1 MDILKLTLVFNAILI
16 IVVILLSIYIFL
28 SNQKNS
34 KNLINIKDFFDNIF
48 KNFDI
53 QDFDKFQELFKN
65 FNNDLLKLS
74 KNKEILNDL
83 SDLLKT
89 AEIINTTLSDIS
101 RKNPDINS
109 LTDTMKVLNEDK
121 EKVVN
126 NLKKKYNKIT
136 QKWE

>member
-53 QDFDKFQELFKN
+53 QDFDKFQGLVCLVK
-65 FNNDLLKLS
+65 
-74 KNKEILNDL
+74 
-83 SDLLKT
+83 
-89 AEIINTTLSDIS
+89 IIH
-101 RKNPDINS
+101 RF
-109 LTDTMKVLNEDK
+109 
-121 EKVVN
+121 
-126 NLKKKYNKIT
+126 
-136 QKWE
+136 

>member
-1 MDILKLTLVFNAILI
+1 MDILKLTLVFNVILI